1 MDHRTSGTFSCR
13 KTDML
18 CLKDRKQHKKGL
30 LSSWK
35 VQKHS
40 SGDRSKGKASSQRD
54 PQAQH
59 SSYLSSAALC
69 AKVLALV
76 QHTRRCHCGPREPY
90 VSNLSANPCS
100 ERPRWCSASDAR
112 CILMSNLFLFHNK
125 VLRRSEI
132 ARKNA
137 QTKQNATQI
146 ALFVLLYIGLLSIQG
161 QGF

>member
-13 KTDML
+13 KTDMV

-76 QHTRRCHCGPREPY
+76 QHTRRCHCRQREPY

-100 ERPRWCSASDAR
+100 ERLLLMFGLWCSVHFDVES
-112 CILMSNLFLFHNK
+112 
-125 VLRRSEI
+125 
-132 ARKNA
+132 
-137 QTKQNATQI
+137 
-146 ALFVLLYIGLLSIQG
+146 LFVLQTEFCDGVKLQEKTPKLNKTQHKLLSLCCFI
-161 QGF
+161 